1 MQYFL
6 NLQLDCIAF
15 NCTARTARA
24 YTSTIFQ
31 MKQSDQS
38 VDFPGKKRKKAS
50 CEKGYG
56 YLN

>member
-38 VDFPGKKRKKAS
+38 VDFPGKKERKLVARKVMAI
-50 CEKGYG
+50 
-56 YLN
+56 